1 METKF
6 TTLLADILQMEAD
19 DIKLEDKFREYDNWD
34 SLSHLSVIV
43 MMDEEF
49 QTQIETKDLIKMT
62 TVADLINAIKQK

>member
-6 TTLLADILQMEAD
+6 ITLLADILQVEAD
-19 DIKLEDKFREYDNWD
+19 AIKLENKFREYDHWD

-49 QTQIETKDLIKMT
+49 KTQIEMEDLTEMT
-62 TVADLINAIKQK
+62 TVADLISAIKQK